1 MNPKW
6 DWRVDPV
13 LLLLLFGAFAFT
25 GILIFVKSKWPT
37 DQQLFTVVSTMATG
51 FSAAFLGRMQH
62 STNNETKPGQTSTVE
77 TATVALPPG
86 SH

>member
-13 LLLLLFGAFAFT
+13 LLLLLFGIFMFT
-25 GILIFVKSKWPT
+25 GVLILVKWMWPA
-37 DQQLFTVVSTMATG
+37 DDKLFTVITGLVTG
-51 FSAAFLGRMQH
+51 FSGAFLGRMQH

-77 TATVALPPG
+77 TASVALPPA
-86 SH
+86 H